1 MFHVA
6 LLEPEIPPNTGNIAR
21 MCAATG
27 CELHLIEPLGFR
39 IDNRHLLRAGI
50 DYWHLVTVRLHQT
63 FEEFEATRA
72 GQRLFVVSA
81 HARRPYTTPR
91 YRPGDVFLFGKES
104 TGLPKELLQRHEEHA
119 IKIPM
124 PAGLVRCLNLST
136 AAGIVVYE
144 ALRQVGAWVDE
155 PIADESKQV

>member
-1 MFHVA
+1 MFHVG

-39 IDNRHLLRAGI
+39 IDDRHLLRAGI
-50 DYWHLVTVRLHQT
+50 DYWHLVTVRLHKT
-63 FEEFEATRA
+63 LEEFEALHAYR
-72 GQRLFVVSA
+72 RLFVVSA
-81 HARRPYTTPR
+81 HSTIPYTSPR

-104 TGLPKELLQRHEEHA
+104 TGLPKDLLQRHDERA
-119 IKIPM
+119 ITIPM
-124 PAGLVRCLNLST
+124 PAGKVRCLNLST

-144 ALRQVGAWVDE
+144 ALRQVGAWSDE
-155 PIADESKQV
+155 PIASESE